1 MLVLNGVQVFHI
13 GGCNY
18 GAIQGSKKRSLLASS
33 VSLAHLN
40 RIATLEH
47 TKGHCLLLHIIDANV
62 CTHKNINTYCFFFLA
77 RKVSTADIQISSN
90 VKKEAALPF
99 ITLFFLRR

>member
-1 MLVLNGVQVFHI
+1 MVQVFHI

-18 GAIQGSKKRSLLASS
+18 GPSQGSKKRSLLASS
-33 VSLAHLN
+33 VFLAHLN

-47 TKGHCLLLHIIDANV
+47 TKGHCLLLYIIDGNV
-62 CTHKNINTYCFFFLA
+62 CTQKHQYLLMFLA

-90 VKKEAALPF
+90 MKKEAALPF